1 MTITCAAKDIMTRNV
16 LTAYDDWTLQELARF
31 LTDNGISG
39 APVITGEGK
48 LVGVVSLTD
57 VARAT
62 GRLGSGWFEPLS
74 VYHHDGKLSIDELS
88 SLKLES
94 SETTNVRDIMTS
106 VVFEVDAGAS
116 IGQVAE
122 TLLRG
127 RIHRVFVVEHG
138 KVVGVISAL
147 DLLRVLCD

>member
-1 MTITCAAKDIMTRNV
+1 MTTQLAAKDIMTRNV
-16 LTAYDDWTLQELARF
+16 LTAFDDWTLQELARF

-39 APVITGEGK
+39 APVTTGEGK

-57 VARAT
+57 VARAA

-74 VYHHDGKLSIDELS
+74 VYHHDSKLSIDELT
-88 SLKLES
+88 SLTFES
-94 SETTNVRDIMTS
+94 AETITVRDIMTS
-106 VVFEVDAGAS
+106 VVFEVDAGCTVS
-116 IGQVAE
+116 QVAE

-127 RIHRVFVVEHG
+127 RIHRVFVVEHD

-147 DLLRVLCD
+147 DLLRVLSD

>member
-1 MTITCAAKDIMTRNV
+1 MTTTLAAKDIMTKNV
-16 LTAYDDWTLQELARF
+16 LTAFDDWTLQELARF

-39 APVITGEGK
+39 APVTKGDGT

-62 GRLGSGWFEPLS
+62 GQLGAGWFEPLS
-74 VYHHDGKLSIDELS
+74 VYHHDARLSIDELS

-94 SETTNVRDIMTS
+94 SEEITVRDIMTS

-116 IGQVAE
+116 VSQVAE

-127 RIHRVFVVEHG
+127 RIHRVFVVERG

-147 DLLRVLCD
+147 DLLRVLCE